1 MANILV
7 CDDERS
13 LCQMLEI
20 DLRKEGYK
28 VETVNTRED
37 AKRKIE
43 TAIFDVIVTDIRMP
57 QTSDGMEV
65 LQYARTVSP
74 ESSVILM
81 TALAE
86 LETAIQA
93 VRAGAFE
100 YIVKQPGRINDAIKI
115 AISRALEHTQLK
127 RQNFALRRD
136 AASRNSLD
144 LITGCS
150 KAIIKLK
157 DTIRTVAATGSSVV
171 IQGESGVGKELV
183 ARAIHACSP
192 RAQEAFV
199 SVNCGAFPENL
210 LESELFGYMK
220 GSFTGATQN
229 KRGLFEVAHEGT
241 LLLDEISE
249 MPLAMQVKLLR
260 TLQERSVRPIGGS
273 SETPV
278 DVRIIAATNK
288 DLTQMVAENTFRE
301 DLFYR
306 ISVIP
311 IHVQPLRE
319 RVEDIPLLANEFL
332 KRFSAANNKAIH
344 RIEEKSLK
352 HLLGYG
358 WPGNVR
364 QLQNTIERA
373 VAMETTEELH
383 VELPEERAS
392 RGAVTMSVTA
402 DGVEFE
408 KIIANMEVS
417 LLQSAMQQA
426 NGVQTRA
433 AELLHVSYRSFRHLM
448 KKYDI
453 KG

>member
-1 MANILV
+1 MANILI

-28 VETVNTRED
+28 IETVNNRED
-37 AKRKIE
+37 AKKKIE

-93 VRAGAFE
+93 VRAGAFD

-115 AISRALEHTQLK
+115 AITRALENTQLK
-127 RQNFALRRD
+127 RQNYALRRD

-144 LITGCS
+144 QITGCS
-150 KAIIKLK
+150 KVIAKLK
-157 DTIRTVAATGSSVV
+157 ETILTVATTGSSVV
-171 IQGESGVGKELV
+171 IKGESGVGKELV
-183 ARAIHACSP
+183 ARAIHVCSP
-192 RAQEAFV
+192 RASEPFV
-199 SVNCGAFPENL
+199 CVNCGAFPENL
-210 LESELFGYMK
+210 LESELFGYLK
-220 GSFTGATQN
+220 GSFTGANQN

-241 LLLDEISE
+241 LFLDEISE
-249 MPLAMQVKLLR
+249 MPLTMQVKLLR

-273 SETPV
+273 NEVPV

-288 DLTQMVAENTFRE
+288 DLSQMVVENTFRE
-301 DLFYR
+301 DLYYR
-306 ISVIP
+306 INVIP

-332 KRFSAANNKAIH
+332 KRFAAANNKAIH
-344 RIEEKSLK
+344 QIEERSMK
-352 HLLGYG
+352 LLMGYG

-373 VAMETTEELH
+373 VAMEATEELQ
-383 VELPEERAS
+383 VKLPEERAA

-402 DGVEFE
+402 DGVDFE
-408 KIIANMEVS
+408 KTISEIEKS
-417 LLQSAMQQA
+417 LLQSALQQA

-433 AELLHVSYRSFRHLM
+433 AELLHISYRSFRHLM
-448 KKYDI
+448 KKYVL
-453 KG
+453 